1 MKKLYFLK
9 LSSLFGSFG
18 LLTIFFLQI
27 MNAFSKMLSISDVLQ
42 DGTKIT
48 NQVNYFTT
56 SLITIPIIFLTL
68 FLVFF
73 ILGIYKTKK

>member
-1 MKKLYFLK
+1 MYFLK
-9 LSSLFGSFG
+9 LSSLFGSFS

-27 MNAFSKMLSISDVLQ
+27 MNAFSKMLSTSDVLQ

-56 SLITIPIIFLTL
+56 PLITIPIIFLTL